1 MGVIGSQIERQ
12 QDDNQALAYWLT
24 NTVTLLHLLQKN
36 IKPASGNSAVGK
48 RPAGASTR
56 GVFGTLFG
64 TRNPNAPPA
73 HNEASIHGGAAG
85 ERGSTGAPRGS
96 EGPWGR
102 RGGARVQSFR
112 DASITAGSATDRP
125 TSCMP
130 LTREVVRGPP
140 DRFSTR

>member
-85 ERGSTGAPRGS
+85 ERGSSRFVMPAS
-96 EGPWGR
+96 QQ
-102 RGGARVQSFR
+102 GARP
-112 DASITAGSATDRP
+112 TDRP
-125 TSCMP
+125 PACH
-130 LTREVVRGPP
+130 
-140 DRFSTR
+140 